1 MSGGGGEGRGQE
13 AVRVRAIDSPAPA
26 MPKPFLTDDAKRA
39 LREAVHAVESACGA
53 ELVIAVRK
61 RSGPY
66 TDGALAAA
74 IAGGLSVL
82 AFLLFSPWTFGLAWF
97 LVDPVVVGILAGV
110 GASRSPTV
118 LRLATSRA
126 GRHLRVSTAARA
138 TFVDKGVY
146 RTSRRTGIL
155 LYISLLEREAEVVA
169 DVGIDP
175 AAATPAWRQAVAA
188 LQEAVALGEDGVQ
201 VAARVRA
208 LGPVLAPLCVRV
220 QDDVN
225 ELADEVSE

>member
-1 MSGGGGEGRGQE
+1 M
-13 AVRVRAIDSPAPA
+13 A
-26 MPKPFLTDDAKRA
+26 KPFLTDDAKRA
-39 LREAVHAVESACGA
+39 LSEAIHAVESACGA
-53 ELVIAVRK
+53 ELVIAVRQ

-66 TDGALAAA
+66 TEGALATA
-74 IAGGLSVL
+74 IAFGLAVL
-82 AFLLFSPWTFGLAWF
+82 AFLLFSPWAFGLAWF

-110 GASRSPTV
+110 GASRSPAV
-118 LRLATSRA
+118 LRLATGRA

-138 TFVDKGVY
+138 TFVDKRVD

-169 DVGIDP
+169 DSGIDP
-175 AAATPAWRQAVAA
+175 AAATPGWQQAVAA
-188 LQEAVALGEDGVQ
+188 IQEAVARGEDGVQ
-201 VAARVRA
+201 VAARVRG
-208 LGPVLAPLCVRV
+208 LGPVLAPACARV